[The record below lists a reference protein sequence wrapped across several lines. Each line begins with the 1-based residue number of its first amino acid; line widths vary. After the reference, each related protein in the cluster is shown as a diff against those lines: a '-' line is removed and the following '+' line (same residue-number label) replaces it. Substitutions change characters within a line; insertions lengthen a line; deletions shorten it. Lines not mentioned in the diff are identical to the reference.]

1 MKKTRSHTTRGSRGW
16 VLLSCFTLAILA
28 LTSVVS
34 VRAQDV
40 SPDIRQVLT
49 NGDTTVAINLL
60 NKAID
65 LDKTFFANYLL
76 LGQIYYA
83 RGQFDQAKQ
92 QLLMATER
100 KKKDFQSAYYLA
112 MTHLELGELPE
123 AEKVMDEGRKKASK
137 DMKGKFEDGYGQVM
151 MAKGNY
157 QEADRA
163 FRQALVSEPDNALYH
178 IHLGNANFR
187 EGVPALAV
195 GEYEKALQ
203 SDTGSMEVYYNWA
216 EACLEMK
223 DYNCAMEKLRI
234 VLTKDSTFAGA
245 WMRAGGIYFKAGL
258 SSTNREDRANR
269 FREAVGSYR
278 RFMDLSGA
286 QPDSAHVRAYFELAM
301 AYMNLN
307 GFEDAAANFEK
318 VLAIPYEARD
328 IYFNYGKTL
337 WGIKQYEKAAEMLLK
352 HIDWVQRMGEKAN
365 SGVGNGELYQY
376 LGDCYYYRK
385 PAEYANAINYYK
397 KSLETDSLQKR
408 VLYNIAVSYHTLK
421 SYVQA
426 IEYYDKRIALG
437 VDSASSYIYKNA
449 GFCALNVAGKTLED
463 QDLQNVSDAGTA
475 DPVMDSAAPVATDK
489 NYYQVAVDNL
499 EKFLQYNPNDT
510 KVLALT
516 GSTYMFQLRDCANG
530 VRVFEKLL
538 TIDPN
543 ECAAKRSLGFAYF
556 AGEGCAKSY
565 SRALNYLLDANTCMK
580 KAAGSGKDVDLTL
593 WIAQCYHM
601 RAADKGAEKAQS
613 TSDFKSAY
621 NWYLEVLKL
630 SPGNKTAIEGRDN
643 TRYEFKD

>member
-1 MKKTRSHTTRGSRGW
+1 MKKTQSHTNGDRRGRLLFSCLLLTFA
-16 VLLSCFTLAILA
+16 VLVFGAP
-28 LTSVVS
+28 

-40 SPDIRQVLT
+40 GADIRQVLAS
-49 NGDTTVAINLL
+49 GDTTVAINLL
-60 NKAID
+60 KKGIE
-65 LDKTFFANYLL
+65 LDRTFFANYLL

-83 RGQFDQAKQ
+83 REQYDLAKE
-92 QLLMATER
+92 QLLLAVER

-112 MTHLELGELPE
+112 MTHLQLGELAE
-123 AEKVMDEGRKKASK
+123 AEKVMDDGRKKASK

-151 MAKGNY
+151 MAKGNF

-163 FRQALVSEPDNALYH
+163 FRQALVSEPQNAIYH

-195 GEYEKALQ
+195 SEYEQALK
-203 SDTGSMEVYYNWA
+203 SDTGSTEVYYNWA

-234 VLTKDSTFAGA
+234 VLTKDSTYAGA

-269 FREAVGSYR
+269 FRDAVGSYR
-278 RFMDLSGA
+278 RYLELSNA

-307 GFEDAAANFEK
+307 GFEDAAANFDK

-337 WGIKQYEKAAEMLLK
+337 WGIKQYEKAAEMFIK
-352 HIDWVQRMGEKAN
+352 HLDWLQRMGDKAN
-365 SGVGNGELYQY
+365 SGVNLGELYQY

-385 PAEYANAINYYK
+385 PAEYANAITNYK
-397 KSLETDSLQKR
+397 KALESDSTQKR
-408 VLYNIAVSYHTLK
+408 ILYNVAVSYHTLK

-463 QDLQNVSDAGTA
+463 QDLQNVSDAGGA
-475 DPVMDSAAPVATDK
+475 DPSLDSAAQVATDK

-499 EKFLQYNPNDT
+499 EKYLQFNPNDA
-510 KVLALT
+510 KVLALA
-516 GSTYMFQLRDCANG
+516 GSTYLFQLKDCTNG
-530 VRVFEKLL
+530 VRAFERLL
-538 TIDPN
+538 TVDPN
-543 ECAAKRSLGFAYF
+543 DCAAKRSLGFAYF
-556 AGEGCAKSY
+556 GDICSKSY
-565 SRALNYLLDANTCMK
+565 SKALNYMLDANSCLK
-580 KAAGSGKDVDLTL
+580 KSAGGNKDVDLTL
-593 WIAQCYHM
+593 WIAQCYHL
-601 RAADKGAEKAQS
+601 RAAEKGAEKAQS
-613 TSDFKSAY
+613 TADFKSAY

>member
-1 MKKTRSHTTRGSRGW
+1 MKKTQSHTTSDRRGR
-16 VLLSCFTLAILA
+16 LLISCLILSLTA
-28 LTSVVS
+28 LTIGAS
-34 VRAQDV
+34 VRAQDIGA
-40 SPDIRQVLT
+40 DIRQVLAA
-49 NGDTTVAINLL
+49 GDTTVAINLL
-60 NKAID
+60 NKAIE
-65 LDKTFFANYLL
+65 LDKAFFANYLV

-83 RGQFDQAKQ
+83 REQYADAKT
-92 QLLMATER
+92 QLLLAAEK

-112 MTHLELGELPE
+112 MTHLQLGELAE
-123 AEKVMDEGRKKASK
+123 AEKVMDDGRKKASK

-163 FRQALVSEPDNALYH
+163 FRQALISEPDNAMYH

-195 GEYEKALQ
+195 GEYEQALK
-203 SDTGSMEVYYNWA
+203 SDTGSKEVYFNWA

-234 VLTKDSTFAGA
+234 VLTKDSTYAGA

-278 RFMDLSGA
+278 RYMELSGA

-337 WGIKQYEKAAEMLLK
+337 WGTKQYEKAAEMFLK
-352 HIDWVQRMGEKAN
+352 HIEWLERMGDQAN
-365 SGVGNGELYQY
+365 SGVSASDLYQY
-376 LGDCYYYRK
+376 LGDSYYYRK
-385 PAEYANAINYYK
+385 PAEYASAITYYK
-397 KSLETDSLQKR
+397 KALETDSTQKR
-408 VLYNIAVSYHTLK
+408 VLYNVAVSYHTLK

-463 QDLQNVSDAGTA
+463 QDLQNVSDAGAA
-475 DPVMDSAAPVATDK
+475 DPVVDSSAPVATDR
-489 NYYQVAVDNL
+489 NYYQAAVEYL
-499 EKFLQYNPNDT
+499 EKYLQYNPVDT
-510 KVLALT
+510 KVLALS
-516 GSTYMFQLRDCANG
+516 GSTYLFQLKDCANG
-530 VRVFEKLL
+530 VRLFEKLL
-538 TIDPN
+538 SVDPN

-556 AGEGCAKSY
+556 AGENCSKSY
-565 SRALNYLLDANTCMK
+565 SRALNYLLDANTCQK
-580 KAAGSGKDVDLTL
+580 KSNGGKDVDLTL
-593 WIAQCYHM
+593 WIAQCYHL
-601 RAADKGAEKAQS
+601 RAADKGADKAAS
-613 TSDFKSAY
+613 TADFKAAY

-630 SPGNKTAIEGRDN
+630 APGNKTAIEGRDN